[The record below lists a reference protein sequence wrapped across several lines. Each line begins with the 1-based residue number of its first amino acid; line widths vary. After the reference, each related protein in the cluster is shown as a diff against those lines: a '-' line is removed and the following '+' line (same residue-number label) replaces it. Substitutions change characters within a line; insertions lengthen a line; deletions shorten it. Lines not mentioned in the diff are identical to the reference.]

1 MIDLREYY
9 LDNISENDYYYHF
22 FSLIEGV
29 NRTYNVFYGKDETQG
44 FEFLVH
50 DEIEAIEKFRQLCQ
64 PENEP
69 NRKEDRCW
77 FYVVAYYL
85 NAHGYIIDQF
95 PDVLRRPPKEPSSFT
110 YGTIRDRAISLG
122 LDDDGTVR
130 WATRRAM
137 VADMTFV
144 RKTSSVAIG
153 DNLNKRIQLISAG
166 NSRFEEM
173 EDNEKLR
180 EIANLIEN
188 LLKENGKFI
197 QPDYSKETLGLVDDN
212 TVKSF
217 RYKIQCFRHSSKE
230 SLEERA
236 RLTDGQKRFLV
247 DFGVTICKAI
257 YSLVE

>member
-69 NRKEDRCW
+69 NRNEDRCW

-130 WATRRAM
+130 
-137 VADMTFV
+137 
-144 RKTSSVAIG
+144 
-153 DNLNKRIQLISAG
+153 
-166 NSRFEEM
+166 
-173 EDNEKLR
+173 
-180 EIANLIEN
+180 
-188 LLKENGKFI
+188 
-197 QPDYSKETLGLVDDN
+197 
-212 TVKSF
+212 
-217 RYKIQCFRHSSKE
+217 
-230 SLEERA
+230 
-236 RLTDGQKRFLV
+236 
-247 DFGVTICKAI
+247 
-257 YSLVE
+257 

>member
-144 RKTSSVAIG
+144 RKASSVAIG
-153 DNLNKRIQLISAG
+153 DNLN
-166 NSRFEEM
+166 
-173 EDNEKLR
+173 
-180 EIANLIEN
+180 
-188 LLKENGKFI
+188 
-197 QPDYSKETLGLVDDN
+197 
-212 TVKSF
+212 
-217 RYKIQCFRHSSKE
+217 
-230 SLEERA
+230 
-236 RLTDGQKRFLV
+236 
-247 DFGVTICKAI
+247 
-257 YSLVE
+257 